1 MIQFIIQ
8 QGRPQD
14 KSRVISKIRGNLI
27 QLAQHKFASNVCEKA
42 LICADA
48 ETRRLLINEI
58 MTLHSDG
65 QSAILTMVKDQ
76 YASESVMTSCL
87 AIILLISCE
96 DYVLQ
101 RALTVVES
109 DQRESFFQ
117 QVKPV
122 LAALRKSTTAYNR
135 PLISSKLIYL
145 FCHEDNFNQI
155 IK

>member
-1 MIQFIIQ
+1 VIQFIIQ

-48 ETRRLLINEI
+48 DTRRLLINEI

-76 YASESVMTSCL
+76 YASESVITSCL
-87 AIILLISCE
+87 AIIQLIISCE

-101 RALTVVES
+101 RALIVVES
-109 DQRESFFQ
+109 DQRESFFH

-135 PLISSKLIYL
+135 PLISSKSVIYTVT
-145 FCHEDNFNQI
+145 EDTF
-155 IK
+155 

>member
-42 LICADA
+42 LIYADA
-48 ETRRLLINEI
+48 DTRRLLINEI
-58 MTLHSDG
+58 MNLRSDG
-65 QSAILTMVKDQ
+65 QSSILTMVKDQ

-87 AIILLISCE
+87 DIILLISCE

-135 PLISSKLIYL
+135 PLISSKSIIYIVTECT
-145 FCHEDNFNQI
+145 F
-155 IK
+155 

>member
-48 ETRRLLINEI
+48 DTRRLLINEI
-58 MTLHSDG
+58 MNLHSDG

-76 YASESVMTSCL
+76 YASESVLTS
-87 AIILLISCE
+87 
-96 DYVLQ
+96 
-101 RALTVVES
+101 
-109 DQRESFFQ
+109 
-117 QVKPV
+117 
-122 LAALRKSTTAYNR
+122 
-135 PLISSKLIYL
+135 
-145 FCHEDNFNQI
+145 
-155 IK
+155 